1 MRRSILPDSNE
12 IRLDKKLLEFFSNLK
27 DDSVRMFKVVINEK
41 KELELAKARDTKEGS
56 DDWKVDY
63 NQYVSLAVD
72 ASSPCFIFY
81 RLDEKNKAG
90 QHMWLFISWSPDCVS
105 NKQRTIYALC
115 KSSLINKFS
124 GGQIKENLFI
134 SDRNELTLESYLE
147 FSQIKSNILSNVK

>member
-1 MRRSILPDSNE
+1 MRN
-12 IRLDKKLLEFFSNLK
+12 FFAHSK
-27 DDSVRMFKVVINEK
+27 EGKTRMVKVVLND
-41 KELELAKARDTKEGS
+41 KEELILDVHKNVHSAQWNA
-56 DDWKVDY
+56 DY
-63 NQYVSLAVD
+63 NEFVLKVIEPTK
-72 ASSPCFIFY
+72 PCFIFY

-134 SDRNELTLESYLE
+134 
-147 FSQIKSNILSNVK
+147 F